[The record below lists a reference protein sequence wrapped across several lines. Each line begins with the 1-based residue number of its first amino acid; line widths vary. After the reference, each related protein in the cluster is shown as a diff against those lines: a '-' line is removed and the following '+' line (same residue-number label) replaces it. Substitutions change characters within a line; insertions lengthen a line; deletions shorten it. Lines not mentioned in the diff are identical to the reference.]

1 MLDDPDAIPLELD
14 FVVDSECE
22 SLVCFM
28 MNLLVL
34 YSNLIGGGSDVF
46 GGDFVFY
53 CKVIFR
59 WRFW

>member
-46 GGDFVFY
+46 GGDFFVLL
-53 CKVIFR
+53 
-59 WRFW
+59 